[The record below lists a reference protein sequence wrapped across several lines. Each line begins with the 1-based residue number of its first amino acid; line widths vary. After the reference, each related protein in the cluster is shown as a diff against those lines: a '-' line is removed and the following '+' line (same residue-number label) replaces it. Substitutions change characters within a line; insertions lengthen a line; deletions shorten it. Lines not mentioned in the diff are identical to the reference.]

1 MAVPARAEREAEAA
15 RVRSIQRLGWDGGDE
30 RRPGGQEDTQSM
42 KGETGKGSSEIA
54 KGRRRE
60 RERWKALKSQEKS
73 GFFNK
78 TRLFLKIIRSLDS
91 KIIFSM

>member
-1 MAVPARAEREAEAA
+1 
-15 RVRSIQRLGWDGGDE
+15 
-30 RRPGGQEDTQSM
+30 M

-60 RERWKALKSQEKS
+60 RERWKAPKSQEKS

-91 KIIFSM
+91 KFFFFPCNNGDKLRNCCLQRHTVTLSSKSCKNQLATHIL